1 MEEFLRDGIWQF
13 IGAFFGFVAIVI
25 SIIVYFAQRRNKRL
39 AYEIFSQTSV
49 INTTDEVAGKI
60 QILFEGK
67 PVKKV
72 HLLVI
77 KIANIGN
84 VPITKNDYERA
95 VSLNFSENVQI
106 LSNEISSTYPENLK
120 AEIDIIENS
129 IIVKPILLNGGDAL
143 TIKTLI
149 SEYDE
154 KIVIDGRI
162 VGVKTIENQVRSFV
176 AGKYFVSGVILMGI
190 SLLVSWDEFFTSP
203 NLIKD
208 NPVSFI
214 LLALGFIIIY
224 TGIIIDTIRNRKG
237 ITETILKLLRAP

>member
-1 MEEFLRDGIWQF
+1 
-13 IGAFFGFVAIVI
+13 
-25 SIIVYFAQRRNKRL
+25 
-39 AYEIFSQTSV
+39 
-49 INTTDEVAGKI
+49 
-60 QILFEGK
+60 
-67 PVKKV
+67 
-72 HLLVI
+72 LLVI